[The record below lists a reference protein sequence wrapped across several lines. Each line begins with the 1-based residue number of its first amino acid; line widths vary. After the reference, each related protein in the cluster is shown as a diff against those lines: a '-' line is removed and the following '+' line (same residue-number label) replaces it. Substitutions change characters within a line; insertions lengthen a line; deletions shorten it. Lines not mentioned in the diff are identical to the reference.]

1 MSVLIAGTL
10 WTSLVTYLLLR
21 VLRQSR
27 VHSAGSLK
35 PEMPRRGPVSVSII
49 LSVRNETAR
58 VGACLQ
64 ALLAQTGLGAGSEI
78 VVVDDDS
85 TDGTVEQVA
94 RLAAADPWIKLI
106 RSGPLPAG
114 WMGKPRAC
122 WCAAMQA
129 EGDWICF
136 VDAGVRAAPDLVATA
151 IAAANEHSVD
161 LLSLSPFQELGSFWE
176 RLIVPVGLV
185 LIGCAMDLH
194 RIDDPAAPDVSASGQ
209 FLLFRRDAYF
219 AVGGHAAV
227 RGEICEDKALA
238 GRVKR
243 AGMRFR
249 LLGGEHLARTRMY
262 TDLASLWDIATV
274 ILAMSG
280 LILSWTAAALPVWSA
295 LVLAGGPSA
304 PQSGGSAF
312 QPSDQPRLGLS
323 LSEISVSTRIGRLAI
338 AKTLWTLSIGIASF
352 SASSSGVGSRPISGS
367 IWCEVRTTLLTVSTI
382 LGGTRVVSAW
392 PISVSFQICRRSGIR
407 TFSKMRRPGGRST
420 GLAQCRQRTR

>member
-194 RIDDPAAPDVSASGQ
+194 RIDDPAASDVSASGQ

-249 LLGGEHLARTRMY
+249 LVGGERLARTRMY
-262 TDLASLWDIATV
+262 TDLPSLWEGFSKNAVEILGDAVATV
-274 ILAMSG
+274 TLAIAG
-280 LILSWTAAALPVWSA
+280 LIFSWLALALPVWSA
-295 LVLAGGPSA
+295 RVFVGGPSA
-304 PQSGGSAF
+304 PVVAGFGLCLAGSLAVLGVHLGTARHCASRSGSVCCF
-312 QPSDQPRLGLS
+312 Q
-323 LSEISVSTRIGRLAI
+323 
-338 AKTLWTLSIGIASF
+338 
-352 SASSSGVGSRPISGS
+352 RPIPPSQFLAWSSLMLRRTGHVK
-367 IWCEVRTTLLTVSTI
+367 WKGRTYNVVRKD
-382 LGGTRVVSAW
+382 G
-392 PISVSFQICRRSGIR
+392 
-407 TFSKMRRPGGRST
+407 PGP
-420 GLAQCRQRTR
+420 L